1 MTGPTVEARS
11 VEPWLRGTLLELDPL
26 RRGVLHALELAAEDV
41 AKWCTALSGEE
52 LEVRPFGLAPV
63 GFHLRHIARSLDR
76 LLTYAEGSALT
87 DLQLAKLRSE
97 LVSSGHEATL
107 LEFAEGIELAVV
119 RVRRFVPESY
129 GELRGV
135 GREGLPTTVG
145 GLLVHC
151 AEHTQRHAGQVV
163 TTAKVAA
170 GIHAASVPHPTD
182 LWKSKS

>member
-1 MTGPTVEARS
+1 MTGPTLEARL

-41 AKWCTALSGEE
+41 AKWCSNLSGEE

-87 DLQLAKLRSE
+87 ELQLAKLRSE

-119 RVRRFVPESY
+119 RVRRIVPEGY
-129 GELRGV
+129 GEPRGV
-135 GREGLPTTVG
+135 GRRGLPTTVG

-170 GIHAASVPHPTD
+170 GIHAASVPHPAD

>member
-1 MTGPTVEARS
+1 MAGSVEPQL
-11 VEPWLRGTLLELDPL
+11 VEPWLRRTLIELDPL

-41 AKWCTALSGEE
+41 AKWCGGLSDEE

-76 LLTYAEGSALT
+76 LLTYAEGSVLT
-87 DLQLAKLRSE
+87 EPQLAKLRSE

-107 LEFAEGIELAVV
+107 MEFAEGIELAVL
-119 RVRRFVPESY
+119 RVRRFMPESY
-129 GELRGV
+129 GQPRGV
-135 GREGLPTTVG
+135 GRQGLPTTVG

-151 AEHTQRHAGQVV
+151 AEHTQRHAGQFV

-170 GIHAASVPHPTD
+170 GIHNVSLPHLKD
-182 LWKSKS
+182 LWKPKN